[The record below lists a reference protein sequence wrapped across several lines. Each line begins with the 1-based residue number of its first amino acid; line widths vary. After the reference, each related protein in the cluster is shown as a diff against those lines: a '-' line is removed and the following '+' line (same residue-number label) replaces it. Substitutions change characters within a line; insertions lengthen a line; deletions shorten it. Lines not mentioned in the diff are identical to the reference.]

1 MAVVCSSVFRP
12 AELPSEAR
20 HQDTVLFS
28 LSSFHSLVEELLQ
41 SDSEVALRHAVA
53 SDFDEFVSGESA
65 LDLRGERNRTVRSH
79 GENYDFYQHRAPE
92 MKSISPVVGHVA
104 LDEVS
109 CSQSRHQGEL
119 PRQHGA
125 AHHPGQLTGVL
136 TRLAGA
142 GALNTEHLQ
151 TQTEFNVRERR

>member
-1 MAVVCSSVFRP
+1 MAVVCSSVFTP

-65 LDLRGERNRTVRSH
+65 LDLRGTEQSGVTVKTTTS
-79 GENYDFYQHRAPE
+79 
-92 MKSISPVVGHVA
+92 
-104 LDEVS
+104 
-109 CSQSRHQGEL
+109 
-119 PRQHGA
+119 
-125 AHHPGQLTGVL
+125 T
-136 TRLAGA
+136 
-142 GALNTEHLQ
+142 NTEHL
-151 TQTEFNVRERR
+151 R